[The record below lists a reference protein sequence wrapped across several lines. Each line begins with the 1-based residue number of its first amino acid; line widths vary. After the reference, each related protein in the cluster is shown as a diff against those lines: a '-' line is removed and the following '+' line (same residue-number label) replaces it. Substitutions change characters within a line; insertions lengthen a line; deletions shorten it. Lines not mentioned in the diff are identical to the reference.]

1 MKAVDLENQLFNQA
15 FSVRVA
21 DDADMVL
28 VYEMFDPVLQ
38 ERLGDGTVVPGID
51 LVEVEDAWLMV
62 ADGGTVT
69 GGDLERIEIMVA
81 AAQWAITTFH

>member
-1 MKAVDLENQLFNQA
+1 MCIRD
-15 FSVRVA
+15 R
-21 DDADMVL
+21 
-28 VYEMFDPVLQ
+28 FDPVLQ